1 MEISY
6 ARAAV
11 KVIHAL
17 DRPTKQRIKKAVEGL
32 PKGDIKPLS
41 GSKGLY
47 RLRVGDWR
55 EVFSYP
61 AENAVLIEKIAPRG
75 DVYKGGLLC
84 L

>member
-11 KVIHAL
+11 KTINSL

-32 PKGDIKPLS
+32 PEGDIKPLS

-47 RLRVGDWR
+47 RLRVGTG
-55 EVFSYP
+55 
-61 AENAVLIEKIAPRG
+61 A
-75 DVYKGGLLC
+75 LC
-84 L
+84 FPIRRRVQS

>member
-6 ARAAV
+6 SRAAV
-11 KVIHAL
+11 KVINAL
-17 DRPTKQRIKKAVEGL
+17 DRPTKQRIKKAAEGL
-32 PKGDIKPLS
+32 PKGDIVPLS
-41 GSKGLY
+41 GSTRLY

-55 EVFSYP
+55 VVFSYP
-61 AENAVLIEKIAPRG
+61 KENAVLIEKTAPRG

>member
-11 KVIHAL
+11 KVINAL

-32 PKGDIKPLS
+32 PKGDIVPLS

-47 RLRVGDWR
+47 QLRVGDWR
-55 EVFSYP
+55 VVFSYP
-61 AENAVLIEKIAPRG
+61 KENAVLIEKIAPRG